1 MCAIV
6 GGIYAVSSIF
16 ESFLRNTIS
25 IFSIGDFSE
34 QRNRGAGPATSN
46 PRAGNRKVV
55 RRPEN
60 A

>member
-34 QRNRGAGPATSN
+34 QRNRGAGPVAGQ

-55 RRPEN
+55 RRPID